1 MWTPCCGAQA
11 AVAVLALVSPV
22 LGQEAAPRFEAAT
35 LKLSP
40 PPAGATININFGTFQ
55 NGRFTLNNVTLNDAL
70 IFAYDLPSK
79 DQLVGLDWSNTVRL
93 DVEALAPLETSSMQ
107 LRLMMRQLLAERL
120 HVVVRREQRTVRYLA
135 LVVGKD
141 GPKIKA
147 AVEPATPTTQVR
159 GRIDHKRMPM
169 SLLVSLLSRF
179 EQQLIVDRTGLDG
192 VYEVTLEWAPDMAVS
207 PTDAA
212 APPPDRPSLFTA
224 VQEQL
229 GLRLE
234 GRRGPLE
241 VLVVQEASRVPEPN

>member
-1 MWTPCCGAQA
+1 
-11 AVAVLALVSPV
+11 VAVFALASPV
-22 LGQEAAPRFEAAT
+22 LGQEAAPRFEVAT

-40 PPAGATININFGTFQ
+40 PPAGVTININLGTFQ

-79 DQLVGLDWSNTVRL
+79 DQLVGLDWSDTVRL
-93 DVEALAPLETSSMQ
+93 DVEALAPLETPSAQ

-141 GPKIKA
+141 GPKLKA

-159 GRIDHKRMPM
+159 GRINHKRMPM

-179 EQQLIVDRTGLDG
+179 EQQLIVDRPASTGS
-192 VYEVTLEWAPDMAVS
+192 TRS
-207 PTDAA
+207 
-212 APPPDRPSLFTA
+212 SSN
-224 VQEQL
+224 
-229 GLRLE
+229 GLRIWLCLQQIPRRRPQT
-234 GRRGPLE
+234 GRVFSRLSKSNW
-241 VLVVQEASRVPEPN
+241 ASGWRAGGVR